1 VLFNV
6 HAILFTSEK
15 EKKMLSGLVEK
26 AMKKKDYHQQLVLS
40 GAVHL
45 SYSDFLRKR
54 VVKGRGE
61 NRVKI

>member
-1 VLFNV
+1 
-6 HAILFTSEK
+6 
-15 EKKMLSGLVEK
+15 MLSGLVEK